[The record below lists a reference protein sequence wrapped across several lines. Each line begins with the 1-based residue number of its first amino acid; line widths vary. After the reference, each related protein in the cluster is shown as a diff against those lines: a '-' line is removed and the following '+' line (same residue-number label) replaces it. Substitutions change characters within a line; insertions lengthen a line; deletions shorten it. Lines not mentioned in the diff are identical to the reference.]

1 MKMTRDTI
9 VKRRDYLI
17 KRQEELGLSNFKAA
31 ELLDISVRYYAR
43 LKDGTRGQYLNTQL
57 ILKICEVFRFGY
69 KEFLVLESNYLKERL
84 ELNNS

>member
-1 MKMTRDTI
+1 MKITRDTI

-31 ELLDISVRYYAR
+31 ELLDISVRYFAR
-43 LKDGTRGQYLNTQL
+43 FKDGTRGKYISVHL

-69 KEFLVLESNYLKERL
+69 KEFLLLESDFLKR
-84 ELNNS
+84 S